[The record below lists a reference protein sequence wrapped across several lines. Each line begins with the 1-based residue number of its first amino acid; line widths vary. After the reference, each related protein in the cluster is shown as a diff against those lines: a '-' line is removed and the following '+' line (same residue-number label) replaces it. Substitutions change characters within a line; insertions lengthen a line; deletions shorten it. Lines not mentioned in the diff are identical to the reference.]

1 MTGRCWNC
9 LEKRPWFDNRCLRCG
24 AEYTP
29 WGRFYRFVTLLRRC
43 FENGHTPRKRKTM
56 PIEKMLSVPIE
67 TLTRDELIALR
78 DACNEQIWTFD
89 GPRTLESDL
98 REDR

>member
-1 MTGRCWNC
+1 
-9 LEKRPWFDNRCLRCG
+9 
-24 AEYTP
+24 
-29 WGRFYRFVTLLRRC
+29 
-43 FENGHTPRKRKTM
+43 M